1 MAFLHVNLKN
11 NDKKK
16 YNIKIDARLVLTTN
30 ATLALLE
37 CFIQQQLRV
46 FRKGHVSYHVFL

>member
-1 MAFLHVNLKN
+1 MIR
-11 NDKKK
+11 KK